1 VPVGGSLSKKGKIT
15 GSLPFRL
22 PDGSAQV
29 AKLVDAPDLGS
40 GAERR
45 GGSSPLLGTSL
56 AAWPKQHVDLRTEKM
71 TENATMEQATAAA
84 APTPSALERRIELTV
99 ALAAIDKDVEQ
110 RLKRM
115 SRTVKMAGFRPG
127 KVPMK
132 MVAQQYGHQARSE
145 AIGAAVEQAF
155 GEQVRAQ
162 SLRVAGYPHIEPK
175 AAANDGEMAFT
186 AVFEVY
192 PDIVPGDVSGQAVE
206 KVTLAVGDA
215 EVQQT
220 LDVLRKQR
228 TTYGDA
234 ERPSQKEDRLV
245 IDFTGRKNGEEFPG
259 GKATDYAVMVG
270 GGMMLPDFE
279 KQLDGVKTG
288 DTRTFDVTF
297 PADYHAADLA
307 GQTVQ
312 FDMVVKKVEAP
323 QLPALDAE
331 FAKSLGVADGN
342 LDKMM
347 AEVRSNLEREVK
359 KRLQARIKER
369 VMEVLLT
376 VNPIE
381 VPKAL
386 VEVESQQMA
395 EAAKRDLE
403 SRGMGARNIP
413 VEASWFTDQA
423 IRRVKLGLILAE
435 LVQAKDLHAKPE
447 QVRAIVD
454 DFASTFED
462 PKEVVR
468 WYYSQPQRLAEAE
481 ALALEN
487 NVVDWVLA
495 AAQVTEKAIAFDE
508 LMGNGA

>member
-1 VPVGGSLSKKGKIT
+1 
-15 GSLPFRL
+15 
-22 PDGSAQV
+22 
-29 AKLVDAPDLGS
+29 
-40 GAERR
+40 
-45 GGSSPLLGTSL
+45 
-56 AAWPKQHVDLRTEKM
+56 M
-71 TENATMEQATAAA
+71 TENVATEQGAAL
-84 APTPSALERRIELTV
+84 SALERRIEMSV
-99 ALAAIDKDVEQ
+99 ALAEIDKDVEQ
-110 RLKRM
+110 RLKQMLR
-115 SRTVKMAGFRPG
+115 SVKMPGFRPG

-132 MVAQQYGHQARSE
+132 MVVQQYGPQARSE
-145 AIGAAVEQAF
+145 AIGAAVERAF

-162 SLRVAGYPHIEPK
+162 NLRVAGYPRIEPS
-175 AAANDGEMAFT
+175 AGAGEGLLGFS

-192 PDIVPGDVSGQAVE
+192 PDIVPGDVAGQAIE
-206 KVTLAVGDA
+206 KAVLTVGDA

-220 LDVLRKQR
+220 LEVLRKQR
-228 TTYGDA
+228 ISYEATD
-234 ERPSQKEDRLV
+234 RPSQKEDRLV
-245 IDFTGRKNGEEFPG
+245 IDFTGRKGGDEFPG
-259 GKATDYAVMVG
+259 GKATDYTVMVG

-279 KQLDGVKTG
+279 AQLEGVKVG
-288 DTRTFDVTF
+288 DIKTFDVAF
-297 PADYHAADLA
+297 PADYHATDLA

-312 FDMVVKKVEAP
+312 FDLTVKKVEAP
-323 QLPALDAE
+323 RLPELDAD
-331 FAKSLGVADGN
+331 FAKALGITDGN
-342 LDKMM
+342 LETMH

-359 KRLQARIKER
+359 KRLQARVKEQ

-376 VNPIE
+376 VNPID
-381 VPKAL
+381 VPAAL

-403 SRGMGARNIP
+403 SRGMGAKNVP

-423 IRRVKLGLILAE
+423 VRRVKLGLILAE
-435 LVQAKDLHAKPE
+435 LVKAKELHAKPE

-454 DFASTFED
+454 DFAATFED

-495 AAQVTEKAIAFDE
+495 GSQVTEKAIGFDE